1 VERSFAWTNLSP
13 QLSFRVRFYL
23 SHKHLRYLSVCF
35 PIAFFPLFV
44 RVSPTDR
51 EEEKKKFSS
60 QGGIHSMMMTIEITI
75 ARSHLYQ
82 PTDFLFSSLSRR
94 F

>member
-1 VERSFAWTNLSP
+1 MDKSVTAVVIQGTFLSIT
-13 QLSFRVRFYL
+13 QTSSLSFG
-23 SHKHLRYLSVCF
+23 CF

-44 RVSPTDR
+44 RVSPTQR

-60 QGGIHSMMMTIEITI
+60 RGGIHSMMMTIEITI
-75 ARSHLYQ
+75 ARSHLYH
-82 PTDFLFSSLSRR
+82 PTDFLFFSLSRR